1 MKQRIALTKV
11 VKKRYQ
17 KAGKKE
23 KTKILSE
30 LVANCG
36 YNRSYARR
44 ILGSLKRE
52 RKMDRK
58 GRNGKKLKKYSPR
71 QRKYDASVF
80 YPLRTLWLAA
90 DGICSQRL
98 KPFIPELLAVL
109 EKNKEIKVNKTV
121 RRKLLSVG
129 SATIDRMLSAVKRQ
143 YKLKGRA
150 TTKPGTLLRSTIPIR
165 IFSDWDEKKPGFME
179 ADLVAFCGESVK
191 GDYVNGLD
199 LTDVAI
205 GWISLEAVMGKA
217 QVRVHQ
223 AVDNIRNRL
232 PFLFLGLDSDNGTEF
247 INNLLKR
254 YCDEKQIT
262 FTRIRP
268 YRKNDNCFVEQKNY
282 TVLRRFLGY
291 ARYDTEEQLK
301 IIREILKLVE
311 LYVNFFQPS
320 MKLTQKERIGAK
332 TKKKHDTA
340 KTPYRRLLNS
350 GILTEEKKKELSE
363 IYDNLNPLEMKRK
376 INKLTEKLN
385 KTIVT
390 KIHDLMNMSSVT

>member
-1 MKQRIALTKV
+1 LT
-11 VKKRYQ
+11 
-17 KAGKKE
+17 
-23 KTKILSE
+23 I
-30 LVANCG
+30 
-36 YNRSYARR
+36 
-44 ILGSLKRE
+44 
-52 RKMDRK
+52 
-58 GRNGKKLKKYSPR
+58 
-71 QRKYDASVF
+71 
-80 YPLRTLWLAA
+80 TL
-90 DGICSQRL
+90 
-98 KPFIPELLAVL
+98 
-109 EKNKEIKVNKTV
+109 
-121 RRKLLSVG
+121 
-129 SATIDRMLSAVKRQ
+129 
-143 YKLKGRA
+143 
-150 TTKPGTLLRSTIPIR
+150 
-165 IFSDWDEKKPGFME
+165 
-179 ADLVAFCGESVK
+179 
-191 GDYVNGLD
+191 
-199 LTDVAI
+199 
-205 GWISLEAVMGKA
+205 
-217 QVRVHQ
+217 
-223 AVDNIRNRL
+223 
-232 PFLFLGLDSDNGTEF
+232 
-247 INNLLKR
+247 
-254 YCDEKQIT
+254 T